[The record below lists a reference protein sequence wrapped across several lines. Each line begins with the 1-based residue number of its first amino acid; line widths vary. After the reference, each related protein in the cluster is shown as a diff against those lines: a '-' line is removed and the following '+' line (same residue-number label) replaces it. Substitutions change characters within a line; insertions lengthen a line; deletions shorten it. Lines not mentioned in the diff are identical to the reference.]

1 MKMNLHREGV
11 SRQTG
16 KNRDTVHD
24 DTRNCH
30 AWLLTARLAILQ
42 ACLLAVWV
50 APALAQH
57 EGHGGPEVV
66 GWVPHEIL
74 ERPLPLRRDI
84 GNLHEQ
90 VTTSSTEAQ
99 AFYDQGLNYIASYVW
114 IEAARSFQQALRL
127 DPSLAAAYVGLCDVY
142 VQLQDVPAARAAL
155 EKAQSLSS
163 KITDAERQRMEIRAR
178 FVEFLEDKQNLDK
191 FVAYRKAIYDALMAN
206 PLDPGLWILRGFA
219 DEGPGAG
226 HGQTGDLDSIAF
238 YQTALAVSP
247 NNSAAH
253 HYLAHSYENI
263 GRTEEALNHS
273 EAYLRISSSI
283 PHAHHMRGHELR
295 RAGRIED
302 AIEEFRKANELE
314 NAYYRAEH
322 IPAEYDWHRPHNL
335 TLLAMCY
342 QLLGQMKIAEQL
354 LRESFS
360 LPAHGELAEFS
371 HKQWP
376 EFLLARGRAQE
387 AYEQSQ
393 ILTQSPSM
401 MARFAGHTLM
411 GRALVALNRVDEAEK
426 ELALAR
432 DALVLVTATEA
443 DRLRPY
449 SETLRAEILLSQKK
463 SAEGIAL
470 MKEIEDQLR
479 ASPGPDARSQALIQ
493 LDSIARR
500 ARETEEWAL
509 AGITAQGMIQQDP
522 SYAGGY
528 YALGLVAE
536 HEGNSITAIRQFSVA
551 EKLWSEADKEL
562 PELQIVR
569 QKLTPEQTEL
579 PQNRQDYLKR
589 VREHL
594 EMPASLQQAKTEV
607 SFDPAR
613 LRGSPHVPV
622 IIIEFSDFQCP
633 LCRKV
638 QPTLKSLLAK
648 YEGRVSLAYRDFPL
662 RGMHGQAELGA
673 ESSRCAGEQGKFW
686 EYHDLLFDNP
696 DKLNQ
701 NGLLELARNA
711 KLGEKQFD
719 SCLSSG
725 KYRSQVQRDLQD
737 GIRAGVMGTPGIFI
751 NGILLSGAQ
760 PEAAFEQVIE
770 SELASVKRK
779 RTGH

>member
-1 MKMNLHREGV
+1 MNLHREGV

-463 SAEGIAL
+463 SAEGVAL

-725 KYRSQVQRDLQD
+725 KYRSQVERDLQD

-779 RTGH
+779 RAGH

>member
-238 YQTALAVSP
+238 YLSALAVSP

-463 SAEGIAL
+463 SAEGVAL

>member
-1 MKMNLHREGV
+1 MNLHREGA
-11 SRQTG
+11 SRQAG
-16 KNRDTVHD
+16 KRGTTVHH

-50 APALAQH
+50 APGLAQH

-163 KITDAERQRMEIRAR
+163 KVTDAERQRMEIRAR

-238 YQTALAVSP
+238 YLSALAVSP

-263 GRTEEALNHS
+263 GRTDEALYHS
-273 EAYLRISSSI
+273 EAYLRVSSSI

-463 SAEGIAL
+463 SAEGVAL

-509 AGITAQGMIQQDP
+509 AEITSQEMIQQDP

-725 KYRSQVQRDLQD
+725 KYRSQVERDLQD

-770 SELASVKRK
+770 SELASVKGK
-779 RTGH
+779 RAGH